1 MSPDQKA
8 QLIGNI
14 VGAMKTVPREIQE
27 RQIGQFYKAGPAYG
41 EGVAKGLGVQVP
53 KAA

>member
-1 MSPDQKA
+1 MP
-8 QLIGNI
+8 
-14 VGAMKTVPREIQE
+14 TVTITASATMTTPRRVTQE
-27 RQIGQFYKAGPAYG
+27 RQIGQFYKADPAYG

>member
-27 RQIGQFYKAGPAYG
+27 RQIGQFYKADPAYG

>member
-1 MSPDQKA
+1 LFRLSAEQKR
-8 QLIGNI
+8 QLIQNI

-27 RQIGQFYKAGPAYG
+27 HAYG
-41 EGVAKGLGVQVP
+41 EGVAKGLGLPVP